1 MAIHLTMTADQL
13 GRSRFAISP
22 AQEVVS
28 TVRLRD
34 AHPARHA
41 RTWYARARALMPAGE
56 LALLEA
62 LVPADHDY
70 APDFLTP
77 PPARPVAT
85 IEEQA
90 RIIAR
95 TSADDIERQLDISLQ
110 GRPVRDDGVALFGD
124 EETYLRW
131 RRPAPDALE
140 RVTAEG
146 PEAVAVA
153 AAKALQLFFELAI
166 EPDWSRTTAVLGDDV
181 RRKSDLLAS
190 RGAVAMLNDLGRGMV
205 WDGSGIVLDRPY
217 DVTVDWADD
226 GVLMIPTSTHVG
238 PVQFT
243 VKCPEQPAVVYR
255 SNGIGRLWQ
264 RDVQAPNRALADL
277 LGDTRAVLLTELGEH
292 QSTKEL
298 SSRLPWSAP
307 TVSYHLQV
315 LLRAGLVGRT
325 RRGNRVVYRRTPVGD
340 SLLGA

>member
-1 MAIHLTMTADQL
+1 MAIHITMTADQL

-28 TVRLRD
+28 TVRLRAD
-34 AHPARHA
+34 HPARHA
-41 RTWYARARALMPAGE
+41 RTWYARAQALMPAGE
-56 LALLEA
+56 LGLLEA
-62 LVPADHDY
+62 LVPADHNY

-77 PPARPVAT
+77 PPARSVAT
-85 IEEQA
+85 IADQA
-90 RIIAR
+90 GIIAR
-95 TSADDIERQLDISLQ
+95 TSPDDIERQLDIGLR
-110 GRPVRDDGVALFGD
+110 GRPVRDDVVALFGD
-124 EETYLRW
+124 EETYRRW
-131 RRPAPDALE
+131 RRPAPEALE
-140 RVTAEG
+140 RVMADG

-166 EPDWSRTTAVLGDDV
+166 EPDWGRTTVVLDDDI

-205 WDGSGIVLDRPY
+205 WDGSGLVLDRPY

-226 GVLMIPTSTHVG
+226 GVLLIPASTHVG

-255 SNGIGRLWQ
+255 SNGIARLWQ
-264 RDVQAPNRALADL
+264 RDSQVPNRALADL
-277 LGDTRAVLLTELGEH
+277 LGDTRAVLLTELAEH

-298 SSRLPWSAP
+298 SSQLPWSAP

-315 LLRAGLVGRT
+315 LLRAGLVERS
-325 RRGNRVVYRRTPVGD
+325 RRGNRVVYRRTAIGD
-340 SLLGA
+340 SLVGT

>member
-1 MAIHLTMTADQL
+1 
-13 GRSRFAISP
+13 
-22 AQEVVS
+22 
-28 TVRLRD
+28 
-34 AHPARHA
+34 
-41 RTWYARARALMPAGE
+41 MPAGE

-77 PPARPVAT
+77 PPARPLAT

-95 TSADDIERQLDISLQ
+95 TSPDDIERQLDIGLH
-110 GRPVRDDGVALFGD
+110 GRLVRDDVVALFGD
-124 EETYLRW
+124 EETYRRW

-140 RVTAEG
+140 RVIAEG

-166 EPDWSRTTAVLGDDV
+166 EPDWRRTTVVLEDDV

-264 RDVQAPNRALADL
+264 RDVQTPDRALADL
-277 LGDTRAVLLTELGEH
+277 LGDTRAVLLTELGEQH
-292 QSTKEL
+292 STTEL

-325 RRGNRVVYRRTPVGD
+325 RRGNKVVYRRTPLGD
-340 SLLGA
+340 SLLEA